1 VDTIQTDAGSN
12 ATNNAS
18 TDATEHGDHAAA
30 NGAHSP
36 GAAPTFPSEQ
46 FGPGDCIDER
56 YQIVSVLGRGGCGCV
71 YKVIQIALKKDFAL
85 KTLNP
90 LSTSEVTTLRL
101 HKEAQ
106 AASRLQHPNLVRAV
120 DFGMIGGTQPYLVM
134 DLVEGPTLSQYLKQH
149 GKTSVKEALQLFL
162 PLCSALAYAHEQG
175 VVHRDLKPSNVI
187 LSGDSSGSM
196 QFVPKIVDFGIAKL
210 KSSDATH
217 AMTLTATGDIF
228 GTPLYMSP
236 EQCMGTGVDGRS
248 DIYALGC
255 MLFETVTGAPPF
267 AGTNALE
274 IMMQH
279 NTAKMPSLKE
289 ASLGE
294 SYPPAL
300 EKVIGRMLEKN
311 PRDRY
316 QDCTAVAKD
325 LEAIARGDFKGI
337 SVSPESIALRQN
349 RQLQLSTS
357 LVSAAIGIIFG
368 AILTF
373 AAQQYLSPTSTREH
387 DTKTT
392 ESTGTGVF
400 DLDTGFSYYSTI
412 AGTNKIFNFPSSQ
425 KHSLGKIYWWEAGK
439 LRSVEARG
447 RQTVP
452 RDAKLIFS
460 IDGVILVAPNIWPCF
475 HPREFDGIVLAPH
488 TCYVDPDPLNQSL
501 RAISEQD
508 KLRILTLS
516 EKLMT
521 AKSFY
526 SFGGLTH
533 LRWLTLRNILIDNV
547 DGPLSGSKLAELENL
562 QQLQV
567 LQLENIVGITPALKK
582 LASGTGM
589 RRLSII
595 ECKLNTDDIALLP
608 ELHSL
613 EVLNMHSDTIQE
625 ADFWRTVMQ
634 MPNLKQ
640 LILEANLVEKL
651 NPEALS
657 KLHLTLVT
665 DVAKLPPSVKK
676 AIESNHAIKLIDD
689 PDAVKSGGDLFDP
702 LKSDPDAVLSP
713 S

>member
-1 VDTIQTDAGSN
+1 MDTIQIDPDSN
-12 ATNNAS
+12 ATNNAK
-18 TDATEHGDHAAA
+18 TDATENEDHAAA
-30 NGAHSP
+30 NDADSP
-36 GAAPTFPSEQ
+36 GAAPTFTSEQ

-71 YKVIQIALKKDFAL
+71 YKVIQIALKKEFAL

-196 QFVPKIVDFGIAKL
+196 QFIPKIVDFGIAKL

-294 SYPPAL
+294 SFPPAL

-337 SVSPESIALRQN
+337 SVSPEAVALREN

-357 LVSAAIGIIFG
+357 LVSAAIGIVFG
-368 AILTF
+368 AIISF
-373 AAQQYLSPTSTREH
+373 AAQQY
-387 DTKTT
+387 
-392 ESTGTGVF
+392 
-400 DLDTGFSYYSTI
+400 I
-412 AGTNKIFNFPSSQ
+412 
-425 KHSLGKIYWWEAGK
+425 
-439 LRSVEARG
+439 
-447 RQTVP
+447 
-452 RDAKLIFS
+452 
-460 IDGVILVAPNIWPCF
+460 
-475 HPREFDGIVLAPH
+475 
-488 TCYVDPDPLNQSL
+488 
-501 RAISEQD
+501 
-508 KLRILTLS
+508 
-516 EKLMT
+516 
-521 AKSFY
+521 
-526 SFGGLTH
+526 
-533 LRWLTLRNILIDNV
+533 
-547 DGPLSGSKLAELENL
+547 
-562 QQLQV
+562 
-567 LQLENIVGITPALKK
+567 
-582 LASGTGM
+582 
-589 RRLSII
+589 
-595 ECKLNTDDIALLP
+595 
-608 ELHSL
+608 
-613 EVLNMHSDTIQE
+613 
-625 ADFWRTVMQ
+625 
-634 MPNLKQ
+634 
-640 LILEANLVEKL
+640 
-651 NPEALS
+651 NPE
-657 KLHLTLVT
+657 
-665 DVAKLPPSVKK
+665 P
-676 AIESNHAIKLIDD
+676 HA
-689 PDAVKSGGDLFDP
+689 
-702 LKSDPDAVLSP
+702 
-713 S
+713 

>member
-1 VDTIQTDAGSN
+1 MDTIQTEANSE
-12 ATNNAS
+12 ATN
-18 TDATEHGDHAAA
+18 TAT
-30 NGAHSP
+30 P
-36 GAAPTFPSEQ
+36 LPREQ

-71 YKVIQIALKKDFAL
+71 YKVIQIALKKQFAL

-149 GKTSVKEALQLFL
+149 GKTSVQEALQLFL

-187 LSGDSSGSM
+187 LAGDSSGSM

-255 MLFETVTGAPPF
+255 MLFETITGAPPF

-294 SYPPAL
+294 SFPPAL

-311 PRDRY
+311 PKDRY
-316 QDCTAVAKD
+316 QDCVAVAKD

-337 SVSPESIALRQN
+337 SVSPESVALREK

-368 AILTF
+368 ALLTF
-373 AAQQYLSPTSTREH
+373 AAQQYMNPTSTLVGEA
-387 DTKTT
+387 KTT

-400 DLDTGFSYYSTI
+400 DLETGFSYYSTI
-412 AGTNKIFNFPSSQ
+412 AGPDKIFKFPSSQ

-439 LRSVEARG
+439 LRSVDAIG

-460 IDGVILVAPNIWPCF
+460 VDGVILVAPNIWPCF
-475 HPREFDGIVLAPH
+475 RPREFDGIVFAPH
-488 TCYVDPDPLNQSL
+488 TCYVEPDPLNQSF
-501 RAISEQD
+501 RAVSEQD
-508 KLRILTLS
+508 DLRILTMS
-516 EKLMT
+516 EKFMT

-526 SFGGLTH
+526 SFGSLSH
-533 LRWLTLRNILIDNV
+533 LRWLSLRNIMIDNV
-547 DGPLSGSKLAELENL
+547 DGPLNGLKVAKLQNL

-567 LQLENIVGITPALKK
+567 LQLENIADIAPAIKAL
-582 LASGTGM
+582 SGATGL
-589 RRLSII
+589 RRLSLIG
-595 ECKLNTDDIALLP
+595 CKLSTDDIEHLAELP
-608 ELHSL
+608 SL
-613 EVLNMHSDTIQE
+613 EVLNLHNDTIPD
-625 ADFWRTVMQ
+625 ADFWRRVSKMH
-634 MPNLKQ
+634 NLRQ
-640 LILEANLVEKL
+640 LIVEANLMEKL
-651 NPEALS
+651 NLEALS

-665 DVAKLPPSVKK
+665 QGAKLPPSLKT

-689 PDAVKSGGDLFDP
+689 ADAVKTGGALFDP
-702 LKSDPDAVLSP
+702 LQSDPEPVLSP
-713 S
+713 GQAASR